1 MSDPTEAQIEAEINR
16 RLAEES
22 KQGDAEAMPA
32 IDYKSTQAK
41 LLEAEKA
48 LRDAEQQNKSAIP
61 GVDIAKSIYNDLPQ
75 DIQPYALGTAG
86 YLGGK
91 VLRSAL
97 PQEKVMGTNE
107 FINEQNKR
115 EALLQSKE
123 PAHRAYVEANN
134 TAFETQENHQ
144 ARANML
150 AQQHALAQQQHEAAL
165 EELRRAQ
172 MQHAHAQTLSVD
184 EEMARRAPAMG
195 ITGPSA
201 LPARLT
207 PQPIG
212 GEGTASYAMKFG
224 ATPEEAARVASMSN
238 MQQQNIPAQ
247 AQAWQKIN
255 QIAPGFQQVSESPIL
270 LGPEGQKSVAERV
283 GNMTAE
289 ERHRIDL
296 EAQHKKHLAEQL
308 AKHKATVQFE
318 LDRAQK
324 EASARAQAA
333 ADALKA
339 HHKHVNIPAV
349 TPEQLAKRDTSQ
361 HEYADI
367 LKRIEQT
374 NPSMLAR
381 LGRVAGRFVPGAGA
395 AFAPIEASA
404 AKKAFDEQQYLRAA
418 THGLGALGGVL
429 QSTAI
434 PPLVGAGDLMQI
446 PAAGLSIYDLANAK
460 KSGQQ

>member
-16 RLAEES
+16 RLAQES
-22 KQGDAEAMPA
+22 KQADVEETPA

-41 LLEAEKA
+41 LIEAEKA
-48 LRDAEQQNKSAIP
+48 LLDAEQRNKSAIP
-61 GVDIAKSIYNDLPQ
+61 GVDTAKSVFNNLPQ
-75 DIQPYALGTAG
+75 DVQPYALGAAG

-91 VLRSAL
+91 VLRATL
-97 PQEKVMGTNE
+97 PQEKVMGTPE
-107 FINEQNKR
+107 FLNEQNKR
-115 EALLQSKE
+115 EALLQSKD
-123 PAHRAYVEANN
+123 PAHRAFVEANN
-134 TAFETQENHQ
+134 TAVETEGNHR

-150 AQQHALAQQQHEAAL
+150 AEQHALAQQQHEAAL

-172 MQHAHAQTLSVD
+172 MQHAYSQTLNVD
-184 EEMARRAPAMG
+184 EEMARRPPLTAIG
-195 ITGPSA
+195 GPSA
-201 LPARLT
+201 VPAQLT
-207 PQPIG
+207 PQPRG

-270 LGPEGQKSVAERV
+270 LGPEGQKSVAERI

-289 ERHRIDL
+289 ERHRLDL
-296 EAQHKKHLAEQL
+296 EERHKKQMADQL
-308 AKHKATVQFE
+308 AKHKAQVQFE
-318 LDRAQK
+318 LERAQK

-339 HHKHVNIPAV
+339 HHKHVNVQAV
-349 TPEQLAKRDTSQ
+349 TPEQMAKRDTTQ
-361 HEYADI
+361 NQYADI

-374 NPSMLAR
+374 NPSVLGR

-395 AFAPIEASA
+395 AFAPIEAAA

-418 THGLGALGGVL
+418 THGLGALGGIL

-446 PAAGLSIYDLANAK
+446 PAVGLSIYDMANAG